1 MLRCVAWICVIAMS
15 IKLVEWH
22 AMRAANVI
30 VQRNACELMVRIDL
44 EIERDAPIRS
54 GMEDAHPGIGTR
66 LHSRDDLLRFVC
78 PGDDDREGPPV
89 EDVHLACAWL
99 LCLFAFA
106 VVCNLCT

>member
-1 MLRCVAWICVIAMS
+1 MLRCVAWLCVIAVS

-22 AMRAANVI
+22 AMRAANVV

-44 EIERDAPIRS
+44 EIERDYSRD
-54 GMEDAHPGIGTR
+54 DAHPGIRTR
-66 LHSRDDLLRFVC
+66 LRSRDDLLRFVC
-78 PGDDDREGPPV
+78 PGDDDKEGPPV